1 MNLNVAIESIRNAR
15 ETLKSIKDENGHEPY
30 LLEAEFLYQ
39 LISVTMEMN
48 QHLHGGYFSID
59 LMEEKFDTLK
69 RLSQSIFKEKQK
81 KDI

>member
-1 MNLNVAIESIRNAR
+1 MNLDIAIESIRNTRAI
-15 ETLKSIKDENGHEPY
+15 LKSIKDDNGKETY

-59 LMEEKFDTLK
+59 LMEEKFDTLL
-69 RLSQSIFKEKQK
+69 RLSQSIYKEKQK
-81 KDI
+81 K